1 MAQVVKANEKIIL
14 TAEENAVLRKALNI
28 LTDIY
33 NDCED
38 TDGDAYKYTAD
49 AVQELEFFLD
59 ELSEYAIL
67 TVEEPKN
74 DNCCVFIKLE
84 V

>member
-1 MAQVVKANEKIIL
+1 MAKVERMKEKITL
-14 TAEENAVLRKALNI
+14 TAEENAILRKALHI
-28 LTDIY
+28 LEDVY
-33 NDCED
+33 ADCED
-38 TDGDAYKYTAD
+38 TNGDAYIYTKD

-59 ELSEYAIL
+59 ELSEDGTL

-74 DNCCVFIKLE
+74 DNCCVLIKLE